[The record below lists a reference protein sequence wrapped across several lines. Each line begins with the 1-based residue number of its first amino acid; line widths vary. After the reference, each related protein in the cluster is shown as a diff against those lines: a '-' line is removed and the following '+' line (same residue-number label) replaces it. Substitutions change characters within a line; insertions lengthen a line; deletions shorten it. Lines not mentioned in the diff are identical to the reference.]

1 MISCCKKWLTT
12 LYIDHHDSVARN
24 IHYIL
29 CRRFDVTPPHYTQ
42 QINPVIETDSIK
54 LYWNQPIQTRTIIR
68 HNKPDLV
75 VFDKVKKTALIIEV
89 AVSWFTGLERQ
100 KQIKINHYC
109 INGNYNEELALP
121 YPRGDNLVKELNS
134 AGWSVT
140 FLPVVIG
147 ATSKVFLDLKD
158 QIKEDLAIQ

>member
-1 MISCCKKWLTT
+1 
-12 LYIDHHDSVARN
+12 
-24 IHYIL
+24 
-29 CRRFDVTPPHYTQ
+29 
-42 QINPVIETDSIK
+42 
-54 LYWNQPIQTRTIIR
+54 LYWNQPIQTRTIVR

-158 QIKEDLAIQ
+158 QIKEDLAIQQHNLNSTKPSAPFLLVSFLMGY

>member
-1 MISCCKKWLTT
+1 
-12 LYIDHHDSVARN
+12 
-24 IHYIL
+24 
-29 CRRFDVTPPHYTQ
+29 
-42 QINPVIETDSIK
+42 